1 MRTMSSIHA
10 QSSAPMCRYCPP
22 TDALNV
28 TKSYSRKERPPGSA
42 ARWVGSVAIM
52 VDTFKSSFITKID
65 MASLVHGASCAPLGA
80 QVLHKMEYG
89 AWQLH
94 AMVGSCS
101 LCKGPTMHI
110 PCRTSS
116 CASEQST
123 PRLHRSL
130 ALSPEFSSQGSAKKL
145 CTSTGPYLG
154 GRDPSRRQAIKHAMA
169 APAAFLLAQL
179 AAPSSSHAFP
189 GFKKD
194 LTSKRRV
201 KIPESEFK
209 AGPEGLKYYDVS
221 PGKGPEAH
229 EGQRV
234 VVHFDA
240 KCVSGGWNWGWWCGS
255 GFLDV
260 ASRIH

>member
-1 MRTMSSIHA
+1 
-10 QSSAPMCRYCPP
+10 
-22 TDALNV
+22 
-28 TKSYSRKERPPGSA
+28 
-42 ARWVGSVAIM
+42 
-52 VDTFKSSFITKID
+52 
-65 MASLVHGASCAPLGA
+65 
-80 QVLHKMEYG
+80 
-89 AWQLH
+89 
-94 AMVGSCS
+94 MVGSCS

-240 KCVSGGWNWGWWCGS
+240 NGRPQQSTSPPHTFPRNRWRGITFITSRQGLGVTGGNPL
-255 GFLDV
+255 GFDVGARGAGGTLRGLDLGV
-260 ASRIH
+260 RGMRVGGQRKLIVPPSLAYGDRGVGEVPGGATLEIDVELLYIKTSAQGARVKLIEG